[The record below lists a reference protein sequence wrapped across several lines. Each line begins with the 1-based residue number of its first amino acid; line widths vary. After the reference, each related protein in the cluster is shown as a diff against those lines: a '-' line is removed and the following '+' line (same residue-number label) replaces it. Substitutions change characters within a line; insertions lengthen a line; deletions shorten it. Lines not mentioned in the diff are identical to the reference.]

1 VNTMTMYNNLMT
13 KFKFG
18 NFKTAKYL
26 DHESTTM
33 FYPVMNSTFLDLMQ
47 NLINKGRNDLA
58 LKVLHKYDQEMPDL
72 HVDMRITY
80 GRFFIAKAAYQLNDI
95 NLANKYITS
104 INDYVTDQLDYASRQ
119 LQANSGMFS
128 GNDVQMGLQM
138 LYDMSQAA
146 KDAHQDQL
154 YNKFDAE
161 RKNYE
166 TKFAAL
172 FRQQ

>member
-1 VNTMTMYNNLMT
+1 
-13 KFKFG
+13 
-18 NFKTAKYL
+18 
-26 DHESTTM
+26 
-33 FYPVMNSTFLDLMQ
+33 
-47 NLINKGRNDLA
+47 
-58 LKVLHKYDQEMPDL
+58 
-72 HVDMRITY
+72 
-80 GRFFIAKAAYQLNDI
+80 
-95 NLANKYITS
+95 
-104 INDYVTDQLDYASRQ
+104 VTDQLDYASRQ
-119 LQANSGMFS
+119 LQDNTGMFS